1 MNAKRIADTLERVF
15 PEQRLFLKSENGGTR
30 FIRLRTGTQV
40 QVLAGLAVVVAWT
53 IFSTSVLLMDSLS
66 SGSAREQ
73 AMREQQMYGERLN
86 ALATERDRRAEEA
99 RMAQERFYVAM
110 NEISAMQS
118 RLLDSED
125 RRKELE
131 TGIEVIQ
138 STLRRTIGER
148 DNARASAAQL
158 MAELEERT
166 GSRSMTAAKIADLQD
181 TVDMLTVAL
190 AGTALT
196 RDEIAAKADQ
206 ADAEIDELVFAAR
219 LKDEKS
225 KRIFQ
230 QLEDAATVIL
240 EPMDRMLRQA
250 GLPAERLIDDVRASY
265 SGQGGPLVPIAFS
278 TKGEAPDE
286 MELRANE
293 VLGALDQANLY
304 RLLATRLPFTAP
316 VQSSY
321 RFTSRFGY
329 RRHPITGARAMHT
342 GNDYAAPTGTP
353 IYAAADGVVT
363 FAGWAGGYG
372 KLIKIQHANGYE
384 TRYAHLSRI
393 RVQKGQRVS
402 HDQRIADMGSTGRST
417 GPHLHYEVRIGGKPV
432 NPMTYIKAGRHV
444 F

>member
-40 QVLAGLAVVVAWT
+40 QVLAGLAVIVAWT

-73 AMREQQMYGERLN
+73 ALREQQMYGERLN
-86 ALATERDRRAEEA
+86 ALAMERDRRAEEA

-118 RLLDSED
+118 RLLESED

-138 STLRRTIGER
+138 ATLRRTIGER
-148 DNARASAAQL
+148 DDALARTEQL
-158 MAELEERT
+158 MAELEEQT
-166 GSRSMTAAKIADLQD
+166 GSRSMTAAKIADLED
-181 TVDMLTVAL
+181 TVDMLAVAL

-196 RDEIAAKADQ
+196 RDEIATKAR
-206 ADAEIDELVFAAR
+206 DAEKEIDELVFAAR
-219 LKDEKS
+219 LQDEKS

-250 GLPAERLIDDVRASY
+250 GLPADRLIEDVRASY
-265 SGQGGPLVPIAFS
+265 SGQGGPLVPIALS

-293 VLGALDQANLY
+293 VLGVLDQANLY

-316 VQSSY
+316 VQSAY
-321 RFTSRFGY
+321 RFTSGFGY

-353 IYAAADGVVT
+353 IFAAADGVVT
-363 FAGWAGGYG
+363 HAGWAGGYG

-393 RVQKGQRVS
+393 RVTKGQRVS
-402 HDQRIADMGSTGRST
+402 RDQRIADMGSTGRST
-417 GPHLHYEVRIGGKPV
+417 GPHLHYEIRIGGKPV